1 MLAEGS
7 NNRLC
12 KKNMAKSWLNIS
24 VLHEEVLGVSVDLIY
39 IYIYVFVSKCYSC
52 QTRLDESHYCQ
63 LY

>member
-7 NNRLC
+7 NNQLC

-39 IYIYVFVSKCYSC
+39 IYMYLSASVTVA
-52 QTRLDESHYCQ
+52 RLD
-63 LY
+63 